1 MLLVFVE
8 FCATRFCTIAEQYH
22 EDHHCVRD
30 RYTSIYI
37 MDDAIARDL
46 EKIQFETQ
54 IQAFLIE
61 VFCFIN
67 KHNFLMFIDV

>member
-1 MLLVFVE
+1 
-8 FCATRFCTIAEQYH
+8 
-22 EDHHCVRD
+22 
-30 RYTSIYI
+30 

-61 VFCFIN
+61 DFCFIN
-67 KHNFLMFIDV
+67 KHNFLMFIDVYKLYIYRIYIKTGLS